1 VFFRIWNPGPHP
13 RTTIIEKKVISIYKM
28 NEILLQLDDWNN
40 GKKEINL
47 GSVVI
52 LLTKIIQLVDKIKID
67 SVSKKELSLEILNFM
82 IKKYTDKN
90 ELIIF
95 LESTAPILI
104 DTMVSIAKRK
114 IILKRRYSLFC

>member
-1 VFFRIWNPGPHP
+1 
-13 RTTIIEKKVISIYKM
+13 M

-52 LLTKIIQLVDKIKID
+52 LLTKIIQLVDKINID

-82 IKKYTDKN
+82 IKKYTDN
-90 ELIIF
+90 HELIIF